1 MDGQLYMAINLWC
14 GGFEHDGEEEEQSTS
29 MMGRGETRC
38 ATHFCERSDGFDGE
52 EGLKIRKTPLRWL
65 AGC

>member
-1 MDGQLYMAINLWC
+1 M
-14 GGFEHDGEEEEQSTS
+14 T
-29 MMGRGETRC
+29 GRRRSRAHQRWVRVRPGVQ
-38 ATHFCERSDGFDGE
+38 HISSERSDGFDGE